1 MSSRISSLY
10 ISVLFSASKVVC
22 LLWDY
27 VKEKGNFFQKQG
39 IGDNFFLKEK
49 KIKEKGAL
57 TVLSNIGK
65 IFTGHK
71 IISNRK
77 KTYRFVSLLEY
88 PLVSSGCF

>member
-1 MSSRISSLY
+1 MIT
-10 ISVLFSASKVVC
+10 
-22 LLWDY
+22 
-27 VKEKGNFFQKQG
+27 
-39 IGDNFFLKEK
+39 FFLKEK

>member
-1 MSSRISSLY
+1 MIT
-10 ISVLFSASKVVC
+10 
-22 LLWDY
+22 
-27 VKEKGNFFQKQG
+27 
-39 IGDNFFLKEK
+39 FLKEK

-65 IFTGHK
+65 IFTEHK

-88 PLVSSGCF
+88 RLVSLGFF

>member
-1 MSSRISSLY
+1 MIT
-10 ISVLFSASKVVC
+10 
-22 LLWDY
+22 
-27 VKEKGNFFQKQG
+27 
-39 IGDNFFLKEK
+39 FLKEK

-65 IFTGHK
+65 IVTGHK

-88 PLVSSGCF
+88 RLVSLGFF